1 VKRCLDDETIQR
13 LLDDELSTPSR
24 RLAEAHL
31 GECPSCFEML
41 RAAER
46 EEAFIASFFAPQLFG
61 GVPTERLWLGIH
73 DALRGARSTARCK

>member
-1 VKRCLDDETIQR
+1 MKRCLDDETIQR

-24 RLAEAHL
+24 RSAEAHL
-31 GECPSCFEML
+31 GECPSCLETL

-46 EEAFIASFFAPQLFG
+46 EDAFVASFFAPQPFV

-73 DALRGARSTARCK
+73 DALRGACPTARCK